1 VDAHL
6 KRGGIQA
13 TKFDDGEELK
23 SMTTTIAETV
33 GAMRA
38 GQPSKAEGTPPSPF
52 EAEQALLAA
61 NGLPEGVM
69 AVGSTLADVDLLD
82 PKGAA
87 TTLYEATGGTRA
99 VLVFY
104 RGVWCPFCNIALR
117 TYQSELLPE
126 LTKRGVPLV
135 AISPQKP
142 DGSLSMAEKDEL
154 TFAVLS
160 DPGSQL
166 ARALGIL
173 TAPSPDALAAQLA
186 HGMDLTAIN
195 ADGTTAL
202 PMPTTVILD
211 GDGDGD
217 GTVRWI
223 DVHPDYTTRSEP
235 AEILAALD
243 RL

>member
-1 VDAHL
+1 
-6 KRGGIQA
+6 
-13 TKFDDGEELK
+13 
-23 SMTTTIAETV
+23 MIA
-33 GAMRA
+33 
-38 GQPSKAEGTPPSPF
+38 F
-52 EAEQALLAA
+52 EVEQAALAA
-61 NGLPEGVM
+61 AGLPDGVLD
-69 AVGSTLADVDLLD
+69 VGSTLADVDLLD
-82 PKGAA
+82 PKGAS
-87 TTLYEATGGTRA
+87 TTLYAATGSALA

-117 TYQSELLPE
+117 TYEAELLPE

-160 DPGSQL
+160 DPGNQL
-166 ARALGIL
+166 ARSLGIL
-173 TAPSPDALAAQLA
+173 TAPSSDALAAQIA

-195 ADGTTAL
+195 ADGTTTL
-202 PMPTTVILD
+202 PMPTTVIL
-211 GDGDGD
+211 DGD

-243 RL
+243 AL

>member
-1 VDAHL
+1 V
-6 KRGGIQA
+6 
-13 TKFDDGEELK
+13 
-23 SMTTTIAETV
+23 STTIAEQV

-38 GQPSKAEGTPPSPF
+38 GQPPRPEGAPPSPF
-52 EAEQALLAA
+52 EAEQAVLAA
-61 NGLPEGVM
+61 NGLPGGIM
-69 AVGSTLADVDLLD
+69 AVGSTFEDVDLLD
-82 PKGAA
+82 PKGVSTSLYTA
-87 TTLYEATGGTRA
+87 TSGARA

-117 TYQSELLPE
+117 TYEAELLPE

-160 DPGSQL
+160 DPGNQL

-173 TAPSPDALAAQLA
+173 TAPSPDALVAQLA

-195 ADGTTAL
+195 GDGTTAL

-211 GDGDGD
+211 AD
-217 GTVRWI
+217 GTVQWI

-235 AEILAALD
+235 AEILAAIDAL
-243 RL
+243 

>member
-1 VDAHL
+1 
-6 KRGGIQA
+6 
-13 TKFDDGEELK
+13 
-23 SMTTTIAETV
+23 MTVTIAEQV

-38 GQPSKAEGTPPSPF
+38 DQPRRPEGAPLSPF
-52 EAEQALLAA
+52 EAEQAALAA
-61 NGLPEGVM
+61 NGAPTGIM
-69 AVGSTLADVDLLD
+69 AVGSKLGDVELLD
-82 PKGAA
+82 AHGAA
-87 TTLYEATGGTRA
+87 TSLFAAAGSGGA

-117 TYQSELLPE
+117 TYEATLLPE
-126 LTKRGVPLV
+126 LAKRGIPLV

-142 DGSLSMAEKDEL
+142 DGSLSMVEKDDL

-160 DPGSQL
+160 DPGNQL
-166 ARALGIL
+166 ARALGVL
-173 TAPSPDALAAQLA
+173 TAPSLDALEAQLA
-186 HGMDLTAIN
+186 HGMDLSAFN

-211 GDGDGD
+211 GDG
-217 GTVRWI
+217 TVQWI

-243 RL
+243 AL

>member
-1 VDAHL
+1 
-6 KRGGIQA
+6 
-13 TKFDDGEELK
+13 
-23 SMTTTIAETV
+23 MTMTIADQV
-33 GAMRA
+33 DAMRA
-38 GQPSKAEGTPPSPF
+38 GQPARPEGAPANPF
-52 EAEQALLAA
+52 ETEQATLAA
-61 NGLPEGVM
+61 TGVPDGVM
-69 AVGSTLADVDLLD
+69 AVGSMLGDVELLD
-82 PKGAA
+82 PKDAS
-87 TTLYEATGGTRA
+87 TTLYAATGGARA

-117 TYQSELLPE
+117 TYEIELVPQLA
-126 LTKRGVPLV
+126 KRSVPLI

-142 DGSLSMAEKDEL
+142 DGSLSMAEKDDL

-160 DPGSQL
+160 DPGNQL

-173 TAPSPDALAAQLA
+173 TAPSSDALAAQLA

-195 ADGTTAL
+195 ADGTTTL

-211 GDGDGD
+211 GDG
-217 GTVRWI
+217 TVQWI

-243 RL
+243 AL

>member
-1 VDAHL
+1 V
-6 KRGGIQA
+6 
-13 TKFDDGEELK
+13 
-23 SMTTTIAETV
+23 STTIAEQV

-38 GQPSKAEGTPPSPF
+38 GQPLRPKGAPPSPF
-52 EAEQALLAA
+52 EAEQAVLAA
-61 NGLPEGVM
+61 NGLPGGVM
-69 AVGSTLADVDLLD
+69 APGSRLEDVQLLD
-82 PKGAA
+82 PKGLS
-87 TTLYEATGGTRA
+87 TTLYAATGGTRS

-117 TYQSELLPE
+117 TYEAELLPE
-126 LTKRGVPLV
+126 LTRRGVPLV

-142 DGSLSMAEKDEL
+142 DGSLTMAEKGGL
-154 TFAVLS
+154 SYAVLS

-173 TAPSPDALAAQLA
+173 TAPSPGALAAQLA

-195 ADGTTAL
+195 ADGTTTL

-211 GDGDGD
+211 ENGI
-217 GTVRWI
+217 VRWI

-243 RL
+243 AL